1 MLDFDP
7 ELSVAVEG
15 KEILVTLPGANY
27 AVTYLLPALNHL
39 RASTSCLSSAELCA
53 SWDLVNLH
61 PKFAGGYAQ
70 KVANGLRDSRGPT
83 DQVCL
88 LMNS

>member
-39 RASTSCLSSAELCA
+39 RASTSCRAQRWQSPAPPPRDQAQTDPTGVSRAPSTSNA
-53 SWDLVNLH
+53 HD
-61 PKFAGGYAQ
+61 GGKIGSTA
-70 KVANGLRDSRGPT
+70 
-83 DQVCL
+83 
-88 LMNS
+88 

>member
-1 MLDFDP
+1 MLDLDP

-39 RASTSCLSSAELCA
+39 RASTSCLLSAALAEPGA
-53 SWDLVNLH
+53 STS
-61 PKFAGGYAQ
+61 G
-70 KVANGLRDSRGPT
+70 SGP
-83 DQVCL
+83 D
-88 LMNS
+88 

>member
-15 KEILVTLPGANY
+15 KEILVTLPAY

-39 RASTSCLSSAELCA
+39 RASTSCLSSAALGEPGA
-53 SWDLVNLH
+53 STS
-61 PKFAGGYAQ
+61 G
-70 KVANGLRDSRGPT
+70 SGP
-83 DQVCL
+83 D
-88 LMNS
+88 

>member
-15 KEILVTLPGANY
+15 KEMLVTLPGTNY

-39 RASTSCLSSAELCA
+39 RASTSCLLSAALAEPGA
-53 SWDLVNLH
+53 STS
-61 PKFAGGYAQ
+61 G
-70 KVANGLRDSRGPT
+70 SGP
-83 DQVCL
+83 D
-88 LMNS
+88 

>member
-39 RASTSCLSSAELCA
+39 RASTSCMSSAALAEPGALHLGIRPRLIRPA
-53 SWDLVNLH
+53 SRER
-61 PKFAGGYAQ
+61 P
-70 KVANGLRDSRGPT
+70 RPRM
-83 DQVCL
+83 
-88 LMNS
+88 LMMGAK

>member
-1 MLDFDP
+1 
-7 ELSVAVEG
+7 
-15 KEILVTLPGANY
+15 
-27 AVTYLLPALNHL
+27 LLPALNHL

-70 KVANGLRDSRGPT
+70 KIANGLRDSRGPT
-83 DQVCL
+83 D
-88 LMNS
+88 